1 MISGSPDYAIT
12 LAAGK
17 GTRMGSATCPKVCF
31 PVNGVPAIE
40 RALATCQACGI
51 PQNVVVVGTLAEK
64 VLAAVAPKF
73 PNTVFAFQPEQL
85 GTANALKCA
94 LQALTT
100 IPDKADL
107 LVAAGD
113 RIIDR
118 SVLERLFDL
127 YATSGAALALV
138 SLECDAAS
146 GQGRIPCDA
155 AGTPVAVIERADIR
169 RAMVWRKFRELADGE
184 YPHETLFRMLCTV
197 FFGEHADIKPDKG
210 KKAFG
215 EWWDRL
221 AAPGTIT
228 ASELRSRIPEDA
240 AGFRFATANG
250 ELRLTPEEALNIR
263 RGNTSIYLVKA
274 GILRDTLAHLDRN
287 NAQQEEY
294 LSDLVGFVYRKG
306 LPARVLEIADRTKVL
321 GFNNPAEL
329 LEVEHLLRA
338 ADSPERYPVPD
349 PEKFPP
355 LDRWRKA
362 LTGPDAAKVLERYY
376 GSAPD
381 VLARQGEL
389 FRTLLDCAA
398 KQFSG
403 DAPVALFRSPGRL
416 NVMGRHVDHQGGN
429 CNLMTISFETIL
441 LAHPRG
447 DGRVTIRH
455 TDPEH
460 FKPCEFDIA
469 ELVSDLPW
477 DDWQSLVNSPKLAG
491 MIREYGV
498 DWTSYIQAAV
508 LRLQKK
514 FSNRPLRGMDLVV
527 TGNIPMAA
535 GLSSSSSLVV
545 GAAEAAVAV
554 SGLDTFPAQL
564 VTLCGEGEWFV
575 GTRGGA
581 ADHAAVKLGS
591 RGSVVKVK
599 FFDFAVEET
608 VPFPEEYAMVIC
620 DSGIQARKST
630 SAKDQFNHRISCYRA
645 GFELIRRFCPQYR
658 GVLKHLRDVNVRT
671 LQVPLAQIYR
681 ILLMLPERAT
691 RDELR
696 KMLPDIDLDKL
707 FAAHRPP
714 ADGRYP
720 VRGVV
725 MFGLAECERSAAYAD
740 ALKRGDI
747 AFIGEMMKIS
757 HNGDRV
763 ASFDADGNET
773 RYAAP
778 VDNAAI
784 LNLLSDLESGDPERV
799 IRAQLIR
806 QPGGYGCSLPEID
819 FMVDVADRTP
829 GVAGAQLAGAG
840 LGGCM
845 MVLAR
850 QDAVPGLVAN
860 LQQRYY
866 APRGVADRILVCRPI
881 AGAGPVKIN

>member
-17 GTRMGSATCPKVCF
+17 GTRMGSASCPKVCF

-40 RALATCQACGI
+40 RALATYQMCGI
-51 PQNVVVVGTLAEK
+51 PQHIVVVGTLAEK

-73 PNTVFAFQPEQL
+73 PNTVFAFQPEQR
-85 GTANALKCA
+85 GTADALRCA
-94 LQALTT
+94 LNALTT
-100 IPDKADL
+100 IPEDADIL
-107 LVAAGD
+107 ITAGD

-118 SVLERLFDL
+118 SVLEKLFDL
-127 YATSGAALALV
+127 YLSGGAALALV
-138 SLECDAAS
+138 TLECKPGS
-146 GQGRIPCDA
+146 GQGRIPCDKN
-155 AGTPVAVIERADIR
+155 GSPVAVLERADIR
-169 RAMVWRKFRELADGE
+169 RAAVWRRFRELPDVDH
-184 YPHETLFRMLCTV
+184 PHEALFKMLCGI
-197 FFGEHADIKPDKG
+197 FFGEHADIRPDKG
-210 KKAFG
+210 AKAFG
-215 EWWDRL
+215 DWWTEL
-221 AAPGTIT
+221 QTPGAISG
-228 ASELRSRIPEDA
+228 ADLRRRIPEEA
-240 AGFRFATANG
+240 ACFRLATADG
-250 ELRLTPEEALNIR
+250 ELELSPGEALDIR

-274 GILRDTLAHLDRN
+274 GILRDALASLDRN

-294 LSDLVGFVYRKG
+294 LSDLVGYVYRRG
-306 LPARVLEIADRTKVL
+306 LPVRALEVADRTKVL
-321 GFNNPAEL
+321 GFNDPAEL

-338 ADSPERYPVPD
+338 ADAPSSYPAPD
-349 PEKFPP
+349 PAVFPP
-355 LDRWRKA
+355 LAEWRERLA
-362 LTGPDAAKVLERYY
+362 GPEAEKLLARYY
-376 GSAPD
+376 GDDAA
-381 VLARQGEL
+381 VIARQGEL
-389 FRTLLDCAA
+389 FRKLLDSAGETFAA
-398 KQFSG
+398 

-429 CNLMTISFETIL
+429 CNLMTIGYETLL
-441 LAHPRG
+441 LAHPRD

-460 FKPCEFDIA
+460 FKPCDFSIA

-498 DWTSYIQAAV
+498 DWTSYIQAAI

-575 GTRGGA
+575 GTRGGS

-591 RGSVVKVK
+591 RGSVVKVR
-599 FFDFAVEET
+599 FFDFAVEEV
-608 VPFPEEYAMVIC
+608 VPFPEEYAMVVC
-620 DSGIQARKST
+620 DSGIKARKST
-630 SAKDQFNHRISCYRA
+630 NAKDQFNHRISCYRA
-645 GFELIRRFCPQYR
+645 GFELIRRCCPQYR

-671 LQVPLAQIYR
+671 LQVSPAQIYR
-681 ILLMLPERAT
+681 ILLMLPESAT
-691 RDELR
+691 RGELE
-696 KMLPDIDLDKL
+696 KMLPDTDLDKL

-720 VRGVV
+720 IRGVV

-747 AFIGEMMKIS
+747 AQIGELMKIS

-763 ASFDADGNET
+763 TTYDADW
-773 RYAAP
+773 RPAPYAAP
-778 VDNAAI
+778 VDNAAM
-784 LNLLSDLESGDPERV
+784 LNLLGDLESGDPERV

-819 FMVDVADRTP
+819 LMVDIACRTP

-845 MVLAR
+845 MVLVR
-850 QDAVPGLVAN
+850 KDAVGQLVEN
-860 LQQRYY
+860 LKQRYY
-866 APRGVADRILVCRPI
+866 APRDLADRILVCRPI
-881 AGAGPVKIN
+881 AGAGPVGIR